1 MNVADFAAKYKSKR
15 GKCSDETVEGS
26 NFDKGVFTPSMQDPF
41 KNSIIDIKSI
51 PSQEPCRF

>member
-41 KNSIIDIKSI
+41 KNSIMDINSI
-51 PSQEPCRF
+51 PWLGPSIF